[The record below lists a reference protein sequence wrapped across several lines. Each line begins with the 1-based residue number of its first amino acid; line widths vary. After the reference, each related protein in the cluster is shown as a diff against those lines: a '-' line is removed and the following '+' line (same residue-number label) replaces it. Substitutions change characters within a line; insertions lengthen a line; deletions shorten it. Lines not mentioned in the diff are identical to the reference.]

1 MNQKPK
7 IWKGSEE
14 LNSSSD
20 FEENKHNEF
29 PEKLPLKQLSDDV
42 ETFKAPRRDF
52 LKFMGFSLTA
62 ATVAA
67 GCEMPVRKVIP
78 YLNKPEEVTPGMS
91 TWYASTYAEGGDYCS
106 VLVKSRDGRPIKI
119 EGNPQSSVTKG
130 GTSARVQASV
140 LDLYDNSRLTGPMS
154 KIDNKWKAGD
164 WNTIDKEIRS
174 KLSVVKGKVVVLS
187 GSVLSPSSKEVIK
200 GFLSNQESSEHVV
213 YDAISSSGILDANGL
228 CFGIRGLPDYQFKNA
243 DCVVSFGAD
252 FLGSWLSP
260 VEYAKDYSFRRK
272 INDKNM
278 YMSKHFQF
286 EGNMS
291 MTGTNADY
299 RFLMKPS
306 EEKEALQHLYNLITE
321 SEAITVKTLPKSL
334 KSGLRKTAKELKNST
349 GSSLVV
355 SGSNNKYIQALV
367 NLINYE
373 LDNYGSTISF
383 ERPSNYRQGNDAA
396 MVKLVEEMADGKI
409 GAVVLWDT
417 NPAYNYYN
425 TDIFKK
431 AYQNVG
437 LKISMNPKLDETA
450 MLSDYACPD
459 HHYLESWN
467 DAEPKSGLYSLT
479 QPVIAPLFKTR
490 SGSESILRWTG
501 SEQTYYDYV
510 KGYWEKNIHRISDGS
525 FTAFWDKCLHDGV
538 CERESRGNN
547 INEIKLN
554 AGQINIGY
562 LKLKNI
568 GGETDLH
575 LYENVSVGNGN
586 RANNPWLQ
594 ELPDPVTKVTWDNY
608 AMLSRKKADS
618 LGLSQEDVISI
629 KSGDVSIELPV
640 LIQPGQK
647 EEVIGIAMGYGRKMA
662 GRIFDKKQNEK
673 VRLSHADYANLQTPK
688 NEDYN
693 FTSEWGSNAYKMV
706 QWNGENFIYY
716 SGVSIESA
724 GKTYPLA
731 QTQSHHHINPVVR
744 PIVREVSLEEHN
756 EDPYAGYAKYKEV
769 EVHKKDGT
777 TEVQRKL
784 IKSGEDEYSRIK
796 ETRNQNLYNDPS
808 GEEPYHTLGILGVG
822 RGYKEIS
829 NVRDLKKYAEDVD
842 AFIKEFKEIYGEKLK
857 KGSEPDELI
866 KEMYKNM
873 GKTIFPGHHWGM
885 NIDMNSC
892 IGCNAC
898 IVSCN
903 AENNIPVVGKNEV
916 RRRHDMHWIRI
927 DRYYVTKDDMHED
940 DADENPRVIH
950 QPMLCQH
957 CDNAP
962 CENVCPVA
970 ATNHS
975 SEGLN
980 QMAYNRCVGTR
991 YCENNCPYKV
1001 RRFNWYDYT
1010 GQDSFAWNEA
1020 IHDTYRNDNG
1030 DDIDDLTKMV
1040 LNPDVT
1046 IRSRG
1051 VIEKCSFCVQRIQ
1064 EGKLSAKKDGRKL
1077 ADGDVKVACQT
1088 ACPTDAIVFGDMN
1101 DKESRV
1107 SINLADERNFH
1118 VIEEVHT
1125 LPSIGYLTKVRNVKK
1140 KELKA

>member
-1 MNQKPK
+1 MNKKPK
-7 IWKGSEE
+7 IWKGYEE
-14 LNSSSD
+14 LNSPSE

-67 GCEMPVRKVIP
+67 GCEMPVRKAIP

-154 KIDNKWKAGD
+154 KIDNKWKEGD

-174 KLSVVKGKVVVLS
+174 KLSMVNGKVVVLS
-187 GSVLSPSSKEVIK
+187 GSILSPSSKEVIQ
-200 GFLSNQESSEHVV
+200 GFLSKQESSEHVV
-213 YDAISSSGILDANGL
+213 YDAISSSGILDANEL
-228 CFGIRGLPDYQFKNA
+228 CFGIRSLPDYQFKNA

-272 INDKNM
+272 INDINM

-306 EEKEALQHLYNLITE
+306 EEKDALQHLYNLIIE
-321 SEAITVKTLPKSL
+321 SKAITVKTLPKSL
-334 KSGLRKTAKELKNST
+334 ESGLRKTAKELKNST

-396 MVKLVEEMADGKI
+396 MVKLVEDMQEGKI

-431 AYQNVG
+431 AFQNVG

-459 HHYLESWN
+459 HHFLESWN

-490 SGSESILRWTG
+490 SGSESILRWSG

-510 KGYWEKNIHRISDGS
+510 KGYWEKNIHKISDGS

-538 CERESRGNN
+538 CERESKGNDV
-547 INEIKLN
+547 NEIKLKP
-554 AGQINIGY
+554 GQIKIGY
-562 LKLKNI
+562 LKSKSKLKNT

-608 AMLSRKKADS
+608 AMLSRKKAKS
-618 LGLSQEDVISI
+618 LGLSQEDVVRI
-629 KSGDVSIELPV
+629 KLGDTSIELPV

-647 EEVIGIAMGYGRKMA
+647 EDVIGVALGYGRKMA

-673 VRLSHADYANLQTPK
+673 VRLSHADFANLNDP
-688 NEDYN
+688 NNDNYN
-693 FTSEWGSNAYKMV
+693 FTSDWGKNSYPMI

-724 GKTYPLA
+724 GEKYLLA
-731 QTQSHHHINPVVR
+731 QTQTHHHINPVIR

-756 EDPYAGYAKYKEV
+756 EDPYAGYAKYKDV
-769 EVHKKDGT
+769 EVRKEDGT
-777 TEVQRKL
+777 TEVRPER
-784 IKSGEDEYSRIK
+784 IKSGEDEYNRIK
-796 ETRNQNLYNDPS
+796 DTRHHNLYDDP
-808 GEEPYHTLGILGVG
+808 EN
-822 RGYKEIS
+822 KE
-829 NVRDLKKYAEDVD
+829 
-842 AFIKEFKEIYGEKLK
+842 
-857 KGSEPDELI
+857 
-866 KEMYKNM
+866 

-1046 IRSRG
+1046 IRARG

-1077 ADGDVKVACQT
+1077 ADGDVKMACQT

-1101 DKESRV
+1101 DKDSLV
-1107 SINLADERNFH
+1107 SINLDSERNFH

>member
-7 IWKGSEE
+7 IWKGYEE
-14 LNSSSD
+14 LNNSSE

-67 GCEMPVRKVIP
+67 GCEMPVKKAIP
-78 YLNKPEEVTPGMS
+78 YLNKPEDVTPGMS
-91 TWYASTYAEGGDYCS
+91 TWYASTYAECGDYCS

-140 LDLYDNSRLTGPMS
+140 LDLYDNSRLIGPMT
-154 KIDNKWKAGD
+154 KLENKWKAGD
-164 WNTIDKEIRS
+164 WNIIDEEIRL
-174 KLSVVKGKVVVLS
+174 KLSTVKGKVVVLS
-187 GSVLSPSSKEVIK
+187 GSILSPSTKEVIK
-200 GFLSNQESSEHVV
+200 GFLNKQESSEHIVF
-213 YDAISSSGILDANGL
+213 DAISSSGILDANEL

-243 DCVVSFGAD
+243 DCIVSFGAD

-260 VEYAKDYSFRRK
+260 VEYAKGYAYRRK
-272 INDKNM
+272 INDKNWS
-278 YMSKHFQF
+278 MSKHFQF

-299 RFLMKPS
+299 RFFMKPS

-321 SEAITVKTLPKSL
+321 TEAISVGALPKKL
-334 KSGLRKTAKELKNST
+334 KSGLRKTAKELKNSM

-355 SGSNNKYIQALV
+355 SGSNNKYIQSLV

-373 LDNYGSTISF
+373 LDSYGSTISF
-383 ERPSNYRQGNDAA
+383 TRLSNYRQGNDVA
-396 MVKLVEEMADGKI
+396 MFKLVEDMAQGKI
-409 GAVVLWDT
+409 GAVILWDA

-425 TDIFKK
+425 TDEFKK

-437 LKISMNPKLDETA
+437 LKISLNAKLDETA

-467 DAEPKSGLYSLT
+467 DAEPKSELYSLS

-490 SGSESILRWTG
+490 SGSESILRWSG
-501 SEQTYYDYV
+501 VEKTYYEYV
-510 KGYWEKNIHRISDGS
+510 KAYWKKNIHKISDGS

-538 CERESRGNN
+538 CERDSKGNEA
-547 INEIKLN
+547 NELKLN
-554 AGQINIGY
+554 VGQVNIGY
-562 LKLKNI
+562 LKLKSI
-568 GGETDLH
+568 GGKTDLD

-608 AMLSRKKADS
+608 AMISRKKAQE
-618 LGLSQEDVISI
+618 LGLSQEDVIRI
-629 KSGDVSIELPV
+629 TSGDVSIELPV
-640 LIQPGQK
+640 LVQPGQK
-647 EEVIGIAMGYGRKMA
+647 DEVIGVAMGYGRKMA

-673 VRLSHADYANLQTPK
+673 VRLSHADYANLKDP
-688 NEDYN
+688 NIDDYN
-693 FTSEWGSNAYKMV
+693 FTSEWGSNAFPMV
-706 QWNGENFIYY
+706 QWNGENFIYH
-716 SGVSIESA
+716 SEVSIEA
-724 GKTYPLA
+724 TGKTLLLA
-731 QTQSHHHINPVVR
+731 QTQSHHHINPGVR
-744 PIVREVSLEEHN
+744 PIVREVSYDSYL
-756 EDPYAGYAKYKEV
+756 EDPYAGYAKYKDV

-777 TEVQRKL
+777 SEVSREL
-784 IKSGEDEYSRIK
+784 IKSGEDEYKRIK
-796 ETRNQNLYNDPS
+796 HTRHQNLYYDP
-808 GEEPYHTLGILGVG
+808 
-822 RGYKEIS
+822 K
-829 NVRDLKKYAEDVD
+829 D
-842 AFIKEFKEIYGEKLK
+842 
-857 KGSEPDELI
+857 KG
-866 KEMYKNM
+866 
-873 GKTIFPGHHWGM
+873 GKTTFPGHHWGM

-898 IVSCN
+898 VVSCN
-903 AENNIPVVGKNEV
+903 AENNIPVVGKHEV
-916 RRRHDMHWIRI
+916 SRRHDMHWIRI
-927 DRYYVTKDDMHED
+927 DRYYVTQDDMHED

-1010 GQDSFAWNEA
+1010 GQDNFAWNEA

-1046 IRSRG
+1046 IRARG

-1077 ADGDVKVACQT
+1077 ADGDIKVACQT

-1101 DKESRV
+1101 DKNSQV
-1107 SINLADERNFH
+1107 SINLDSERNFH

-1125 LPSIGYLTKVRNVKK
+1125 LPSVGYLTKVRNINK
-1140 KELKA
+1140 KELNA

>member
-1 MNQKPK
+1 MNKKPK
-7 IWKGSEE
+7 IWKGYEE
-14 LNSSSD
+14 LNSPSE

-67 GCEMPVRKVIP
+67 GCEMPVRKAIP

-154 KIDNKWKAGD
+154 KIDNKWKEGD

-174 KLSVVKGKVVVLS
+174 KLSMVNGKVVVLS
-187 GSVLSPSSKEVIK
+187 GSILSPSSKEVIQS
-200 GFLSNQESSEHVV
+200 FLSKQESSEHVV
-213 YDAISSSGILDANGL
+213 CDAISSSGILDANEL
-228 CFGIRGLPDYQFKNA
+228 CFGIRSLPDYQFKNA

-321 SEAITVKTLPKSL
+321 TQAITVKTLPKPL
-334 KSGLRKTAKELKNST
+334 KSGLRKTAKELKSSS

-355 SGSNNKYIQALV
+355 SGSNNRYIQALV

-417 NPAYNYYN
+417 NPAYNYFN

-459 HHYLESWN
+459 HHFLESWN
-467 DAEPKSGLYSLT
+467 DAEPKSGIYSLT

-538 CERESRGNN
+538 CERESKG
-547 INEIKLN
+547 IDVNEIKLN
-554 AGQINIGY
+554 AGQVNIGY

-608 AMLSRKKADS
+608 AMLSRKKAKS
-618 LGLSQEDVISI
+618 LGLSQEDVVRI
-629 KSGDVSIELPV
+629 KLGDTSIELPV

-647 EEVIGIAMGYGRKMA
+647 EDVIGVALGYGRKMA

-673 VRLSHADYANLQTPK
+673 VRLSHADFANLNDP
-688 NEDYN
+688 NNDNYN
-693 FTSEWGSNAYKMV
+693 FTSDWGTNSYPMV

-724 GKTYPLA
+724 GKEPYLLA
-731 QTQSHHHINPVVR
+731 QTQTHHHINPVVR
-744 PIVREVSLEEHN
+744 PIVREVSYDAYR
-756 EDPYAGYAKYKEV
+756 EDPYEGYAKYKEV

-784 IKSGEDEYSRIK
+784 IKSGEKEYNRIK
-796 ETRNQNLYNDPS
+796 DTRHDNLYYDP
-808 GEEPYHTLGILGVG
+808 E
-822 RGYKEIS
+822 
-829 NVRDLKKYAEDVD
+829 N
-842 AFIKEFKEIYGEKLK
+842 
-857 KGSEPDELI
+857 KG
-866 KEMYKNM
+866 

-927 DRYYVTKDDMHED
+927 DRYYITKDDMHED

-1046 IRSRG
+1046 IRARG

-1077 ADGDVKVACQT
+1077 ADGDVKMACQT

-1107 SINLADERNFH
+1107 SISMADERNFH